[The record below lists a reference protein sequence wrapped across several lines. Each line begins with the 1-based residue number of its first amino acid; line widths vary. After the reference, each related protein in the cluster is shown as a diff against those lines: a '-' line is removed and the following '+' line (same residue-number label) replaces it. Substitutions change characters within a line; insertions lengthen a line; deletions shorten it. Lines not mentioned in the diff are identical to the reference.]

1 MRCNKKGSPARPR
14 WEMFLE
20 QLYHEIGGNK
30 MDERMKLEKDLGA
43 EILCKANIMTQIA
56 RTKYELERLEKE
68 KNDSTLKVSKIRYQI
83 NEREEDK

>member
-1 MRCNKKGSPARPR
+1 
-14 WEMFLE
+14 
-20 QLYHEIGGNK
+20 
-30 MDERMKLEKDLGA
+30 MDERMKLDS
-43 EILCKANIMTQIA
+43 EILCKANIMTQIT

>member
-30 MDERMKLEKDLGA
+30 MDERMKLDS
-43 EILCKANIMTQIA
+43 EILCKANIMTQIT